1 MEKRPGISFSNNINQ
16 KFTTTW
22 IRAAIL
28 IFKDCILVDH
38 LNLMIF
44 SRFYLTMNQPGKT
57 GEESDAVYPVQSG
70 CKGTSRLGYGIEGE

>member
-1 MEKRPGISFSNNINQ
+1 
-16 KFTTTW
+16 
-22 IRAAIL
+22 
-28 IFKDCILVDH
+28 
-38 LNLMIF
+38 MIF